1 MQVAS
6 QVQIQREETA
16 LQQQLAVCTIIDI
29 IPNSVVLVV
38 LSS

>member
-29 IPNSVVLVV
+29 SIVLVV